1 MDCCVAQEM
10 NSGARRSGARAKCSG
25 ALFFLSLA
33 AIYLTS
39 HCMALFVF
47 YWPLPKLDENAIKK
61 MGELLFPMEKG
72 KKELPRLCRPS
83 GGKFSFPAA
92 LMPTLFAATNKTH
105 FISSLSPPP
114 SFFESARLLDL
125 SFLIL
130 LTLID

>member
-1 MDCCVAQEM
+1 MALAQ
-10 NSGARRSGARAKCSG
+10 S
-25 ALFFLSLA
+25 ALALFSFFLSPRYISPL
-33 AIYLTS
+33 IVWHCLSFTGHYLNWT
-39 HCMALFVF
+39 
-47 YWPLPKLDENAIKK
+47 K
-61 MGELLFPMEKG
+61 MQSRKWESCCFQWKRERKSCA
-72 KKELPRLCRPS
+72 LPRLCRPS